1 MYRDL
6 ISLTDALRAAQAR
19 AEAMTGQLSTADADK
34 MRRALDEQRLL
45 LAELSEYAAKLE
57 ERLTQVH
64 DTVADRMNN
73 VLMCVQT
80 VSDLLRRP
88 PTPDA
93 AEDLRQRLQTTV
105 ETGRDAVRRIR
116 AGLADLR

>member
-116 AGLADLR
+116 AG